1 MTIPRRR
8 LESDTKDLSAR
19 NRPSSY
25 HRPVANVQLAV
36 LILVTVAALVFGV
49 SRFTPGAP
57 RRRTRALVGLVPG
70 VLGAI
75 LVLTTNVDLVPDE
88 LEAQLLPIVV
98 LAISGIV
105 AIITIRSL
113 ARR

>member
-1 MTIPRRR
+1 
-8 LESDTKDLSAR
+8 
-19 NRPSSY
+19 
-25 HRPVANVQLAV
+25 
-36 LILVTVAALVFGV
+36 
-49 SRFTPGAP
+49 
-57 RRRTRALVGLVPG
+57 VPG